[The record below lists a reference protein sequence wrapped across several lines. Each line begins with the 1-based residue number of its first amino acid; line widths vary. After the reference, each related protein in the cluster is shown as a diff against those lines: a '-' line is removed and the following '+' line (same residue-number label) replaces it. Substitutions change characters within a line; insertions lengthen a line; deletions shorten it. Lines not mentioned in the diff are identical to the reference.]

1 MLSMIQTLPSLA
13 ELLGVT
19 PDEVWMVVAGKA
31 GSLLLIWVGAWFA
44 FRIVRV
50 LARRIRDAAD
60 DGDDSRMTA
69 AEKQGHTLSQLVV
82 STGRIV
88 VLALAVLLSLAEF
101 INIGPLLAGAGVLGL
116 AVSFGAQSLVKDVI
130 SGFFILVEQQFAVG
144 DVVEAAGKTGAVERI
159 TLRIVQLRD
168 LEGNLHTIP
177 CGQITTVTNRTADW
191 SRAVVDVD
199 VGYGESIDRALEVF
213 RDEATRMAGDPEWE
227 ERVDGAPEIFGVQ
240 QLGESGVTVRTVIRT
255 PPGLQWGAA
264 REFRRRIKNRLDQE
278 GIEIPFPQRTV
289 HVRHLGVP
297 PGQGE

>member
-1 MLSMIQTLPSLA
+1 MFAMIQTLPSLA

-19 PDEVWMVVAGKA
+19 PDEVWAVLVGKA
-31 GSLLLIWVGAWFA
+31 ASLVLIWVAAWFA

-60 DGDDSRMTA
+60 DGDDTRMTA

-82 STGRIV
+82 SAGRIV

-101 INIGPLLAGAGVLGL
+101 INIGPLLAGAGVFGL

-130 SGFFILVEQQFAVG
+130 SGFFILIERQFAVG
-144 DVVEAAGKTGAVERI
+144 DVIEAGGKTGAVERI

-177 CGQITTVTNRTADW
+177 CGQIASVTNRTSDW

-213 RDEATRMAGDPEWE
+213 RDEASRLAGDGTWKQQ
-227 ERVDGAPEIFGVQ
+227 VDGVPEVFGVQ
-240 QLGESGVTVRTVIRT
+240 QLGESGVTIRTVIRT
-255 PPGLQWGAA
+255 PPGQQWGVG
-264 REFRRRIKNRLDQE
+264 REFRRRIKNRLDRE

-289 HVRHLGVP
+289 HVRHLSP
-297 PGQGE
+297 EPGQGE